1 MAAASATLPGTG
13 PQRGGTEGVIAVRRV
28 GVIVAL
34 GALLSMLGRA
44 VTASPALTAGPG
56 RSRGM
61 RRIRRLFLAVVIPG
75 VVMGAMAGG
84 ALSRPALAD
93 ASGRPLTLVT
103 VNPQFTSF
111 TCLNASCSLAS
122 VTVDAKGTSNL
133 ATGAG
138 TAHADLIVD
147 FSPGGTCNIVTEDAV
162 FGFDNG
168 TISVHSH
175 HEDCATHGL
184 RIDTTFQVTGGT
196 GAFQGATGGGREFA
210 SAANPAPV
218 IYQGTIS
225 F

>member
-1 MAAASATLPGTG
+1 MK
-13 PQRGGTEGVIAVRRV
+13 
-28 GVIVAL
+28 
-34 GALLSMLGRA
+34 
-44 VTASPALTAGPG
+44 
-56 RSRGM
+56 
-61 RRIRRLFLAVVIPG
+61 RIRRLLLAAVIPS
-75 VVMGAMAGG
+75 VIMGTIVGG
-84 ALSRPALAD
+84 ALRGPALAD
-93 ASGRPLTLVT
+93 ASARPLTLVT

-133 ATGAG
+133 STGAG
-138 TAHADLIVD
+138 SSHADLIVD

-162 FGFDNG
+162 FGFDSG

-196 GAFQGATGGGREFA
+196 GAFQDASGGGREFA
-210 SAANPAPV
+210 SAAAPAPV
-218 IYQGTIS
+218 IYHGTIS

>member
-1 MAAASATLPGTG
+1 MRKWWISLTAAIAAVSAA
-13 PQRGGTEGVIAVRRV
+13 GVI
-28 GVIVAL
+28 
-34 GALLSMLGRA
+34 S
-44 VTASPALTAGPG
+44 
-56 RSRGM
+56 
-61 RRIRRLFLAVVIPG
+61 
-75 VVMGAMAGG
+75 G
-84 ALSRPALAD
+84 ALSGPARAD
-93 ASGRPLTLVT
+93 ASARPLTLVT

-111 TCLNASCSLAS
+111 TCLNVSCSLAS

-133 ATGAG
+133 STGAG
-138 TAHADLIVD
+138 SSHADLIVD

-196 GAFQGATGGGREFA
+196 GDFRGASGGGREFA
-210 SAANPAPV
+210 SAAAPAPV